1 VIKTSDIIKKLVK
14 LADKLDE
21 MGMISEADRVDTI
34 SKLLAPGEAWSCSV
48 DLDDIDRI
56 DDGQFLNT
64 VSFSGILKLSPSQEI
79 AEQVKRLS
87 EELPDE
93 AIMLGDDKL
102 HVTLIHQSILKP
114 YRKEIKR
121 LFKEDK
127 FPQFSSSIQL
137 EDELIEKT
145 NDDLGRKSWRLN
157 VKGQG
162 ELQDYVNSVM
172 ELLGGGP
179 NPEDRMFHVTIANLT
194 GNPGDSVA

>member
-1 VIKTSDIIKKLVK
+1 MIKTSNVIKR
-14 LADKLDE
+14 LARLAGRLDE
-21 MGMISEADRVDTI
+21 MGMISEADRIDTI
-34 SKLLAPGEAWSCSV
+34 SKLLAPKEAWSRPV
-48 DLDDIDRI
+48 DSDDI

-64 VSFSGILKLSPSQEI
+64 VSFSGILKLSASQEI
-79 AEQVKRLS
+79 AEQAKRLS
-87 EELPDE
+87 ERLPDE

-145 NDDLGRKSWRLN
+145 DGDLGRKSWRLN
-157 VKGQG
+157 VKSQV

-172 ELLGGGP
+172 ELLGGDP
-179 NPEDRMFHVTIANLT
+179 NPENRIFHVTMANLT